1 MQLINYTMILMKNVI
16 KILSSIKYKRQL
28 KKLKNV
34 HSNHKSRAKIV
45 VQLQIESVNRKLL
58 NSSKKSRLFFINK
71 MLGKDNNKIR
81 LKKSLKFKGNY
92 LENRLS
98 PQIAKKFGKIALKEL
113 KVFTLQQV
121 LEAAYGLEAMQLS
134 NH

>member
-1 MQLINYTMILMKNVI
+1 MILMKNVI